1 MMKINYNPLKV
12 LLEVFRKHDE
22 EEGAYVDNEYLY
34 LKEKAMLLLEERSD
48 FKQLVSRSQE
58 VVKQYYLTDLLINAY
73 DESGDTPD
81 RELICRQF
89 REGRNLVL
97 LFLVK
102 DAPNRGDSQEEYIQ
116 KNSLRKFIIGN
127 VFGEGL
133 SESFRLEKVELG
145 DMVAMILSLGK
156 EDTAY
161 EERLA
166 EIVDAMQKFIYDNFN
181 FRVAVLAG
189 EPHNGLEGVHLPG
202 WRQRKRRNSCP
213 CWIQTSSATG
223 KSAIAPIK
231 STIIPP
237 SRRNASSR
245 R

>member
-97 LFLVK
+97 LFLV
-102 DAPNRGDSQEEYIQ
+102 RM
-116 KNSLRKFIIGN
+116 RRT
-127 VFGEGL
+127 GE
-133 SESFRLEKVELG
+133 
-145 DMVAMILSLGK
+145 
-156 EDTAY
+156 TA
-161 EERLA
+161 
-166 EIVDAMQKFIYDNFN
+166 
-181 FRVAVLAG
+181 
-189 EPHNGLEGVHLPG
+189 
-202 WRQRKRRNSCP
+202 RRNTYRKTACVNLS
-213 CWIQTSSATG
+213 
-223 KSAIAPIK
+223 
-231 STIIPP
+231 
-237 SRRNASSR
+237 
-245 R
+245 